1 MILLLYCWNNLILY
15 TVQYVVIFCLGLFLP
30 SMMFNQCMGM
40 ISSCLYGDVDWTS
53 PSPDIPASQPI
64 PDVIL
69 DTTTMGQEAVVVK
82 NGMRLCGTGSARA
95 SSPILQV
102 YYIIFNI
109 YISTFGIH
117 LWNEVVW
124 HRSSIFLYIC
134 LSILVSISIFIYQ
147 SRIKPTGR

>member
-40 ISSCLYGDVDWTS
+40 ISSCLYGEVDWTS

-109 YISTFGIH
+109 YIYLHS
-117 LWNEVVW
+117 V
-124 HRSSIFLYIC
+124 SIYGMRLYGTGLLFSYLSIYPSIYLYIY
-134 LSILVSISIFIYQ
+134 LSI
-147 SRIKPTGR
+147 

>member
-1 MILLLYCWNNLILY
+1 
-15 TVQYVVIFCLGLFLP
+15 
-30 SMMFNQCMGM
+30 MGM

-109 YISTFGIH
+109 YIYLHS
-117 LWNEVVW
+117 
-124 HRSSIFLYIC
+124 
-134 LSILVSISIFIYQ
+134 VSIYGM
-147 SRIKPTGR
+147 RLYGTGLLFSYISVYLS

>member
-109 YISTFGIH
+109 YIYLHS
-117 LWNEVVW
+117 
-124 HRSSIFLYIC
+124 
-134 LSILVSISIFIYQ
+134 VSIYGM
-147 SRIKPTGR
+147 RLYGTGLLFSYISVYLS

>member
-109 YISTFGIH
+109 YIYLHS
-117 LWNEVVW
+117 V
-124 HRSSIFLYIC
+124 SIYGMRLYGTGLLFSYLSIYPSIYLYIY
-134 LSILVSISIFIYQ
+134 LSI
-147 SRIKPTGR
+147 